1 MDDLTDLLF
10 FLLISANKLPLTSV
24 SLFTQTYNT
33 YSISITPHYCS
44 TMKSLM
50 VSRAAMVTWNRTA
63 VVKLLLNV
71 IPFHSRT
78 FELTFVS

>member
-33 YSISITPHYCS
+33 YSLQHHTS
-44 TMKSLM
+44 
-50 VSRAAMVTWNRTA
+50 
-63 VVKLLLNV
+63 LLLNNEKSDGV
-71 IPFHSRT
+71 QSRDGHL
-78 FELTFVS
+78 EPSSSSKM